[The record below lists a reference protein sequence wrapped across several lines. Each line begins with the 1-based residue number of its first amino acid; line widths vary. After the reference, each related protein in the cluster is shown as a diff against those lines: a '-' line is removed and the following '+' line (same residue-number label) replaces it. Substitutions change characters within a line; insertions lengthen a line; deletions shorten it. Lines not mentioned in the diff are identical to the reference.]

1 MRYGVPEIK
10 MKIDILRL
18 YIAYLLQ
25 ILLTGRGSTGHI
37 LLYSKRQVYYS
48 KRVLSFAGVLRFT
61 MSKKP
66 VRLKRV
72 IQH

>member
-1 MRYGVPEIK
+1 MRYGMPE

-18 YIAYLLQ
+18 YIAYVLQ

-61 MSKKP
+61 MAKKP
-66 VRLKRV
+66 VRLRRV